1 MNYQTFPLTFA
12 NMADWDSLAKGY
24 LAFLRL
30 EKGLSEHSI
39 SAYMHDLA
47 MLRAF
52 VERED
57 PGLSPV
63 HLEVS
68 HLNAFFRHIHQ
79 KKAEISTQAR
89 ILAGI
94 RSFFRYLMVE
104 DLKEENPADLLDAP
118 RLGRKLPSYL
128 STGEI
133 ESLLQVFDL
142 SRPEGQRNRA
152 MVEMLY
158 GCGLRVSEL
167 TTLRLSDLF
176 FREGFIRVKGK
187 GDKER
192 LVPVG
197 NTAIKQV
204 SIYIEQIRASVKVD
218 KKSQDILFLNRFGSQ
233 LSRVMIF
240 EILKKAATDAG
251 IKKKVSPHTL
261 RHSFATHLVEGGADL
276 RAVQEML
283 GHASI
288 TTTEIYTHLDRTYL
302 RDEILSHHPLE
313 KRGRSAFRNNP
324 PVDG

>member
-1 MNYQTFPLTFA
+1 M
-12 NMADWDSLAKGY
+12 
-24 LAFLRL
+24 AFLRL
-30 EKGLSEHSI
+30 EKGLSKHSI

-47 MLRAF
+47 LLRAF
-52 VERED
+52 VEKENL
-57 PGLSPV
+57 GLNPLQ
-63 HLEVS
+63 LEVS
-68 HLNAFFRHIHQ
+68 HLGAFFRHIHQ
-79 KKAEISTQAR
+79 KKAEASTQAR

-94 RSFFRYLMVE
+94 RSFFRYLIIE
-104 DLKEENPADLLDAP
+104 ELKEENPADLLDAP

-128 STGEI
+128 STGEV
-133 ESLLQVFDL
+133 ELLLQVFDL

-187 GDKER
+187 GEKER

-197 NTAIKQV
+197 HTAIRQV
-204 SIYIEQIRASVKVD
+204 SIYLEQIRASVKVD
-218 KKSQDILFLNRFGSQ
+218 QKSQDILFLNRFGRQ

-240 EILKKAATDAG
+240 EILKKAATEAG
-251 IKKKVSPHTL
+251 IRKKVSPHTL

-313 KRGRSAFRNNP
+313 KKGGSILRNDSP
-324 PVDG
+324 IDGG